1 MKGDRSMTDLQ
12 IEELLYTEVIISTV
26 DYRIDS
32 WFDRAS
38 GKKPIDVVN
47 KQTRKDKM
55 KDYARSCYLCIKCY
69 SQL

>member
-1 MKGDRSMTDLQ
+1 MTDLQ
-12 IEELLYTEVIISTV
+12 IEELLYTEAIISTV

-47 KQTRKDKM
+47 KQLRKDKM
-55 KDYARSCYLCIKCY
+55 KYYARSCYLCIKCY